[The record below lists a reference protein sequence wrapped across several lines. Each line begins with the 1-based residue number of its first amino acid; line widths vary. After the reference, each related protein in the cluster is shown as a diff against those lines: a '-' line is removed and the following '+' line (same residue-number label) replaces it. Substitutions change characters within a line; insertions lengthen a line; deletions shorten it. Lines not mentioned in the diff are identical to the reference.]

1 MPIIDYNGMEGFDF
15 KDVTQPLI
23 PTQSSLA
30 CTTTGGSVTA
40 QFPAV
45 PYDYFWSIEQ
55 IAVSNTS
62 TSTTTAKVYIDTPLT
77 DLNVIASTLSGNL
90 DQDDVNSPIILLP
103 TKQLSV
109 IWTNCSIGAVGTVRL
124 QLRAKILTPGGSQSG
139 GK

>member
-1 MPIIDYNGMEGFDF
+1 MPVVDYNGLQGFDF
-15 KDVTQPLI
+15 KDLSQPLL

-30 CTTTGGSVTA
+30 CTSAGGSVTA

-62 TSTTTAKVYIDTPLT
+62 SSSTVAKVYIDTPLT
-77 DLNVIASTLSGNL
+77 DINVIASTLSGNL
-90 DQDDVNSPIILLP
+90 DQDDINSPIILLP

-109 IWTNCSIGAVGTVRL
+109 TWTNCSLGAVGTVRL
-124 QLRAKILTPGGSQSG
+124 QLRAKVLTPANSEGNR
-139 GK
+139 